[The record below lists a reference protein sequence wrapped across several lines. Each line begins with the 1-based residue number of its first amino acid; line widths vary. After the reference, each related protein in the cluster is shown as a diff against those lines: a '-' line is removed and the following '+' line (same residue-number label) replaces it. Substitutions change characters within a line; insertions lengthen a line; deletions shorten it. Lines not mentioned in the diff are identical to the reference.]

1 MLPLSPDRAYILYDP
16 AAEARVHA
24 PRWQQQAARHLGAA
38 LVVYGTADP
47 AQEATLDLSVRVSPL
62 AGGDGFGV
70 VRVQSLP
77 LIDAPAL
84 LRHGEAC
91 AAAMGGAGMDA
102 LVARARRVWCVD
114 AALLEGSLAVAP
126 ALVAATL
133 SLDLL
138 GPVAPP
144 GAAVLMG
151 IKGLRAHL
159 EAHGWH

>member
-1 MLPLSPDRAYILYDP
+1 MHPLSPDRAYILFDP
-16 AAEARVHA
+16 SVEARVHA
-24 PRWQQQAARHLGAA
+24 PRWQQQATRHLGAA

-47 AQEATLDLSVRVSPL
+47 APEATLDLSVRVSPL
-62 AGGDGFGV
+62 RAGDGYGV

-77 LIDAPAL
+77 LAAAPAL

-102 LVARARRVWCVD
+102 LVARTRRLWCVD
-114 AALLEGSLAVAP
+114 TNLHEGQLVVAP